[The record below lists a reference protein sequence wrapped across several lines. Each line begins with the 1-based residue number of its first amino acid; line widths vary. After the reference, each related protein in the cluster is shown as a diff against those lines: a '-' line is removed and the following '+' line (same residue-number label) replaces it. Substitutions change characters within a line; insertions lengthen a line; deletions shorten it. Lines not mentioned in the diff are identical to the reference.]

1 MAEPLGPIVDAGRA
15 IEVNRVLRSTY
26 LLLAM
31 AIGFAALTAFI
42 GIGMGLPFM
51 GFWPY
56 LIGFFGLSWAVNKT
70 ANTSWGIVLTF
81 VFTGFIGFAIA
92 PILNVYL
99 QVNPGVVLQSLA
111 MTAAAFVGLSIY
123 TIFTRTNFSWLG
135 QFLAVAFFIDWSNFT
150 NF

>member
-42 GIGMGLPFM
+42 GIAMGLPFM

-56 LIGFFGLSWAVNKT
+56 LIGFFWA
-70 ANTSWGIVLTF
+70 L
-81 VFTGFIGFAIA
+81 
-92 PILNVYL
+92 
-99 QVNPGVVLQSLA
+99 
-111 MTAAAFVGLSIY
+111 
-123 TIFTRTNFSWLG
+123 LG
-135 QFLAVAFFIDWSNFT
+135 RQ
-150 NF
+150 